1 MLFLIFDPADAW
13 MSCVARHDG
22 RYATATYGRHGTWV
36 QTCTAYVFT
45 AVLRDEIDSIQGHA
59 GDSTVIALG
68 NDMVRDA
75 QRRYERCP
83 VQSIAPAVR
92 AGAHAMA

>member
-1 MLFLIFDPADAW
+1 M
-13 MSCVARHDG
+13 
-22 RYATATYGRHGTWV
+22 
-36 QTCTAYVFT
+36 
-45 AVLRDEIDSIQGHA
+45 RDEIDSIQGHA

-75 QRRYERCP
+75 QRRYERFA
-83 VQSIAPAVR
+83 VQSIAPAVH